1 MSENPDLIHNS
12 TQEDPFEVQMRGY
25 SRRQVDEFVARSR
38 NHARDLEERLARSL
52 DEVERLRLELST
64 ARQAVSASKPA
75 HEEVSERIQQILKLA
90 ADEAT
95 AQKTHADDEIAKL
108 RSEAQKASDNTRAEA
123 KSQAERML
131 AAAQEQAERAIAA
144 ARSEA
149 ENTRATA
156 RSEAER
162 IGADSR
168 KNAETAIA
176 TAKAQAKQLLD
187 EATARATAIHDG
199 AERRLDLLKNRHSE
213 AMRRL
218 TEIRDVVTDLVAHDA
233 AKGSLDDEVEKAV
246 SAALGGS
253 PKSAKAGPSP
263 ASSTPAQPKAK
274 PAAAS
279 QAASAKPAHTQSTS
293 PGQSPAGQT
302 PSGHAATGMSHA
314 RHAATSQPISE
325 DRPIRQPKSGQV
337 STSGVTSNGEIPEA
351 SPEDVRVIM
360 P

>member
-1 MSENPDLIHNS
+1 MSETPDLIHNS

-64 ARQAVSASKPA
+64 ARQAASASKPA

-90 ADEAT
+90 SDEAT
-95 AQKTHADDEIAKL
+95 AQKNRADDEIAKQ
-108 RSEAQKASDNTRAEA
+108 RAEAQKTADNTRAEA

-156 RSEAER
+156 RTEAER

-199 AERRLDLLKNRHSE
+199 AERRLDLLKNRHTE

-233 AKGSLDDEVEKAV
+233 AKGSLDEEVDKAV
-246 SAALGGS
+246 IAALGGP
-253 PKSAKAGPSP
+253 PKSAKTGSGSP

-274 PAAAS
+274 PATAS
-279 QAASAKPAHTQSTS
+279 QPASAK
-293 PGQSPAGQT
+293 PGQSPAGQ
-302 PSGHAATGMSHA
+302 PAVQATTGVPHA
-314 RHAATSQPISE
+314 RHAATSPPIGE
-325 DRPIRQPKSGQV
+325 DRPVRQAKPGPV
-337 STSGVTSNGEIPEA
+337 TSGSVKSNGEIPEA